1 MSCEEWVLIFLA
13 VYAVGDIIASIYAA
27 WFAEKVLEDEIE
39 KE

>member
-1 MSCEEWVLIFLA
+1 MHWTEYVLIFLA
-13 VYAVGDIIASIYAA
+13 IYAAGDIIASIYAA